1 MYEIINTK
9 KENIEKNIKRDNNIK
24 EVEDQCEVEESEFE
38 DDLFD

>member
-9 KENIEKNIKRDNNIK
+9 KENIEKNIKRDNNSK